1 MKQPQR
7 PGSTDDLDS
16 YGPFPADAVLA
27 VLEAHGIQRARRAA
41 DLDPTEE
48 VILVDPELLAR
59 LDIHEITLALMAVLP
74 HRKVWVVPS
83 DPEWSSD
90 PIVRG

>member
-1 MKQPQR
+1 MEPQR
-7 PGSTDDLDS
+7 PRSDYLDPT
-16 YGPFPADAVLA
+16 GAFPADAVLA
-27 VLEAHGIQRARRAA
+27 VLEAHGIYRARRAA

-48 VILVDPELLAR
+48 VILVDPELPSR
-59 LDIHEITLALMAVLP
+59 LDAHEITLALMAVLP
-74 HRKVWVVPS
+74 HRKVWVIPA